1 MRYVRCIWVFVMF
14 ILSFNVLPSLSY
26 AQDSP
31 NQCDEPHYY
40 TIVKNDFLYKIGMKY
55 GDSRF
60 WEAIYVANAPLM
72 ADPNLIFP
80 GQKLFIPH
88 KIAGYPDNGFTAEEV
103 LENPFCEKIEVPV
116 TSVKEQ
122 FLIRYDIKKISAE
135 FIVRKDTLINMV
147 SGENESVSD
156 SSKLEEFREAFN
168 ALVEAQQEKKQK
180 SNKRNR
186 EQIIRMEVDG
196 MVLDETI
203 SKIGRDFYSV
213 FYQYWEA
220 PEKAY
225 NYTISISEQP
235 SPSLGTIVTVEV
247 NDTPVYRSRLQP
259 RYEIIE
265 QASKQ
270 AVRNTHHYVKNN
282 MKNFVIY

>member
-1 MRYVRCIWVFVMF
+1 M
-14 ILSFNVLPSLSY
+14 SPSLSH
-26 AQDSP
+26 AQESQV
-31 NQCDEPHYY
+31 QCGEPHYY
-40 TIVKNDFLYKIGMKY
+40 TIEKNDFLYKIGSKY
-55 GDSRF
+55 GNSQF
-60 WEAIYVANAPLM
+60 WEAIYIANAPLM

-88 KIAGYPDNGFTAEEV
+88 KIAEYPDNGFTAEEV

-116 TSVKEQ
+116 TSVNERY
-122 FLIRYDIKKISAE
+122 LIRYDIKKISAE
-135 FIVRKDTLINMV
+135 FVVRKDTLLNMV
-147 SGENESVSD
+147 SAEKESVSD
-156 SSKLEEFREAFN
+156 SSKKLDEFREAFN
-168 ALVEAQQEKKQK
+168 ALVEVQQEQKQTA
-180 SNKRNR
+180 NKRNR

>member
-1 MRYVRCIWVFVMF
+1 MRYVRSIWVTTIF
-14 ILSFNVLPSLSY
+14 ILSLNLLPFSSH
-26 AQDSP
+26 AQDS
-31 NQCDEPHYY
+31 QSECGEPHYY
-40 TIVKNDFLYKIGMKY
+40 TIVKNDFLYKIGTKF

-88 KIAGYPDNGFTAEEV
+88 KIAGYPDNGFTVEEV
-103 LENPFCEKIEVPV
+103 LDNPFCEKIEVPV
-116 TSVKEQ
+116 TSVNERY
-122 FLIRYDIKKISAE
+122 LIRYDIKKISAE
-135 FIVRKDTLINMV
+135 FVVRKDSLLNIAP
-147 SGENESVSD
+147 GEKKTVSD
-156 SSKLEEFREAFN
+156 SSKLDEFREAFN
-168 ALVEAQQEKKQK
+168 ALVEAQQEQKKEA
-180 SNKRNR
+180 NKRSS

-225 NYTISISEQP
+225 NYTISVSEQP

-247 NDTPVYRSRLQP
+247 NDTPVYRTRLQP
-259 RYEIIE
+259 RYAVIE

-270 AVRNTHHYVKNN
+270 AVRNTYYYVKNN

>member
-14 ILSFNVLPSLSY
+14 ILSFNVLPFLSY

-156 SSKLEEFREAFN
+156 TKKLEEFREAFN